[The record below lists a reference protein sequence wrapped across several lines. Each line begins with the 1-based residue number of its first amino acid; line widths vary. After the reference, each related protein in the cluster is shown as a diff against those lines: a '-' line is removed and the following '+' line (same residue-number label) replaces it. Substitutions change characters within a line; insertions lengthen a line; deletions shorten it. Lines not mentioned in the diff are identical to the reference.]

1 MDFMIELGDLKDQ
14 GDTPQR
20 QQTLSFLDE
29 IEAKLRT
36 FDGPLYHVLGNHD
49 MDSISKPEFLA
60 RTANYGSAKGK
71 PYYAF
76 VRNQIKFIVLDGNC
90 NEDGSDYDSGNF
102 DWTQAFIPPAQKEWL
117 QQELKKDDLPV
128 IIFIHELLDTF
139 SGISKELCIGNA
151 EEIVSALEQSNK
163 VVAVI
168 QGHHHAGNY
177 SFRHGIHYFTM
188 KGMIEGSLPENNSF
202 AVIEID
208 KDLNIYIE
216 GFYNCKN
223 KEIKHHS

>member
-1 MDFMIELGDLKDQ
+1 M
-14 GDTPQR
+14 
-20 QQTLSFLDE
+20 
-29 IEAKLRT
+29 
-36 FDGPLYHVLGNHD
+36 
-49 MDSISKPEFLA
+49 
-60 RTANYGSAKGK
+60 KGK
-71 PYYAF
+71 PYYSF

-102 DWTQAFIPPAQKEWL
+102 DWTKAFVPAGQKEWL
-117 QQELKKDDLPV
+117 WQELKKDDLPV
-128 IIFIHELLDTF
+128 VIFIHELLDTF
-139 SGISKELCIGNA
+139 SGIDKELCIGNA
-151 EEIVSALEQSNK
+151 EEIVSILEQSGK

-223 KEIKHHS
+223 KEMKHNR

>member
-1 MDFMIELGDLKDQ
+1 M
-14 GDTPQR
+14 
-20 QQTLSFLDE
+20 SFLDE
-29 IEAKLRT
+29 IEAKFQT
-36 FDGPLYHVLGNHD
+36 FDGPVYHVLGNHD

-60 RTANYGSAKGK
+60 HTANYGNAKGK
-71 PYYAF
+71 PYYSF

-102 DWTQAFIPPAQKEWL
+102 DWTKAFIPVGQREWL

-128 IIFIHELLDTF
+128 VIFIHELLDTF

-151 EEIVSALEQSNK
+151 EEIVSILEQSGK

-223 KEIKHHS
+223 KEMKHNR

>member
-1 MDFMIELGDLKDQ
+1 MIELGDLKDM
-14 GDTPQR
+14 GDIPER
-20 QQTLSFLDE
+20 GQTLSFLDE
-29 IEAKLRT
+29 IEAKFQT
-36 FDGPLYHVLGNHD
+36 FDGPVYHVLGNHD
-49 MDSISKPEFLA
+49 MDSISKSEFLA
-60 RTANYGSAKGK
+60 HTSNYGSAKGK
-71 PYYAF
+71 PYYSF

-90 NEDGSDYDSGNF
+90 NEDGSDYDSG
-102 DWTQAFIPPAQKEWL
+102 DSIDEAFVRPAEGMLW
-117 QQELKKDDLPV
+117 QELKKDDLPV
-128 IIFIHELLDTF
+128 VIFIHDCLDTF
-139 SGISKELCIGNA
+139 SGIDKELCIGNA
-151 EEIVSALEQSNK
+151 EEIVSILEQSGK

-223 KEIKHHS
+223 KEMKHNR